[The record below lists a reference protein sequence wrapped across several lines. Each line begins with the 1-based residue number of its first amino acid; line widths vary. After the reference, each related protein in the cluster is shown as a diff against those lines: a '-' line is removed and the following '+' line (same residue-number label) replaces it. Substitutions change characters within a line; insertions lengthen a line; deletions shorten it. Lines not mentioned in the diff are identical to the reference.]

1 MVNPWNRRIVCEES
15 ESEKESVGAPQ
26 ISPRKRPLVVDD
38 SDSGSDDVS
47 PTTTHKRVR
56 CVVLDDDEDEEDNES
71 DPSNLP
77 ATSQLPEKGRDHEL
91 LLSSLAVSQKASPSK
106 LPTLPTEVLLTVLD
120 NADPADVL
128 DHRLVCKAF
137 KEVIDTS
144 VLYYHIQRVEL
155 IGYLGPKECQLMEQ
169 LNAQDYWDLAFVNA
183 IFERLDERVGNR
195 AVWDPQSAYFRINES
210 WYDTFVRSVGEIE
223 PDNPWWHHTVQCLDL
238 RKPSSVHG
246 QLRWCVKVGPTVVDF
261 GMADKQDVNIELVE
275 REDEDTIIVRVTNW
289 KRMLTNVFREERA
302 LNLLLKDTEEDEFTY
317 SHLEDGLRDIR
328 RKRYRSKLDPRN
340 NKHGRDI
347 WKMDNMNPLWGK
359 YSSMTVIRDYED
371 VELAERNAVQTL
383 MLLRREDSMS
393 SRERD
398 ALYTMKEERAI
409 MHREVAE
416 VDEQFKK
423 WQESL
428 LGLPNLSLG
437 RIETDHDVDPNP
449 MTWSKEVVDR
459 ESQNLIRWKAQKQ
472 TTAHIKAYLD
482 ATNAAATLAEYD
494 FDDEDKDF

>member
-1 MVNPWNRRIVCEES
+1 M
-15 ESEKESVGAPQ
+15 
-26 ISPRKRPLVVDD
+26 
-38 SDSGSDDVS
+38 
-47 PTTTHKRVR
+47 
-56 CVVLDDDEDEEDNES
+56 
-71 DPSNLP
+71 
-77 ATSQLPEKGRDHEL
+77 
-91 LLSSLAVSQKASPSK
+91 
-106 LPTLPTEVLLTVLD
+106 
-120 NADPADVL
+120 
-128 DHRLVCKAF
+128 
-137 KEVIDTS
+137 
-144 VLYYHIQRVEL
+144 
-155 IGYLGPKECQLMEQ
+155 
-169 LNAQDYWDLAFVNA
+169 
-183 IFERLDERVGNR
+183 GNQ
-195 AVWDPQSAYFRINES
+195 AVWNPQNAYFRIKES

-261 GMADKQDVNIELVE
+261 GMADEQDVDIELVE

-289 KRMLTNVFREERA
+289 KRMLKNVFREERA

-317 SHLEDGLRDIR
+317 SHLEDGLRDMR
-328 RKRYRSKLDPRN
+328 RKRYRSKLNPRN

-347 WKMDNMNPLWGK
+347 WKMDNMTPLWGK

-371 VELAERNAVQTL
+371 VELAERNAAQTL
-383 MLLRREDSMS
+383 MLLRREASMS

-437 RIETDHDVDPNP
+437 RMEIDHDVDPNP

-472 TTAHIKAYLD
+472 TIAHIKAYLD
-482 ATNAAATLAEYD
+482 ATNAAATLAEDD
-494 FDDEDKDF
+494 FDDEDEDF